1 MLRRLAPPAPPP
13 YSQDRA
19 EREVL
24 AQEPFLRLLRK
35 ERVRADRTGDE
46 LTLAAIRLTAI
57 DPVTDPGV
65 RHAVESILGR
75 IRCLDEVGWL
85 RRGTLGIL
93 LPATSV
99 TGAKRLI
106 DDLRRNDTTGHL
118 RHGRWTI
125 YAYPEDWVVEDDQG
139 GVSNGDGKG
148 SPRRSSEPGTTVFPR
163 NGRHEPDSES
173 GLYSVKLGPE
183 GRQGPAVQSLVD
195 LLQVPVPAWK
205 RALDILGASIGLLV
219 TSPLMLACAV
229 GVKLSSPGP
238 VFYTSTRSGLRGRPF
253 RFYKFRTM
261 YADAESRKQDLLE
274 HNEASGPVFKMN
286 DDPRITPFGRLLRR
300 TSIDE
305 FPQFWNV
312 LKGDMSL
319 VGPRPPIPE
328 ETRYY
333 TQWQRRR
340 LEGRGGLTCIWQ
352 VSGRSNVHFED
363 WVRMDI
369 KYLEGHSFWRDVL
382 ILLQTFPAVF
392 SCRGAK

>member
-13 YSQDRA
+13 HALDHA

-24 AQEPFLRLLRK
+24 AQEPFLKLLRK

-46 LTLAAIRLTAI
+46 LTLAAIRLTAL
-57 DPVTDPGV
+57 DPGADPGV
-65 RHAVESILGR
+65 RHAVGSILGR
-75 IRCLDEVGWL
+75 VRCLDEIGWL

-93 LPATSV
+93 LPATAV

-125 YAYPEDWVVEDDQG
+125 YAYPEDWVAEDDQD
-139 GVSNGDGKG
+139 GDSGNG
-148 SPRRSSEPGTTVFPR
+148 SPRRSPETGTTVFPR
-163 NGRHEPDSES
+163 DGLRQTTES
-173 GLYSVKLGPE
+173 GLYSLRNGAEV
-183 GRQGPAVQSLVD
+183 RSLVD
-195 LLQVPVPAWK
+195 LLQVPTPRWK
-205 RALDILGASIGLLV
+205 RALDIAGASLGLVLASPFMLV
-219 TSPLMLACAV
+219 AAI

-238 VFYTSTRSGLRGRPF
+238 IFYTSTRSGLRGRPF
-253 RFYKFRTM
+253 RFFKFRTM
-261 YADAESRKQDLLE
+261 YADAESRKHELLE
-274 HNEASGPVFKMN
+274 QNEASGPVFKMN
-286 DDPRITPFGRLLRR
+286 DDPRITPFGRWLRR

-333 TQWQRRR
+333 SRWQRRR

-369 KYLEGHSFWRDVL
+369 QYLEGPSFWRDLL
-382 ILLQTFPAVF
+382 ILIQTFPAVF

>member
-13 YSQDRA
+13 HVQDHA

-24 AQEPFLRLLRK
+24 AQEPFLKLLRK

-46 LTLAAIRLTAI
+46 LTLAAIRLSSA
-57 DPVTDPGV
+57 DPGSDPGV
-65 RHAVESILGR
+65 RHAVGSILGR
-75 IRCLDEVGWL
+75 VRCLDEVGGL

-99 TGAKRLI
+99 SGAKRLI
-106 DDLRRNDTTGHL
+106 DDLRRNDTTGNL

-125 YAYPEDWVVEDDQG
+125 YAYPEDWVAEDDQG
-139 GVSNGDGKG
+139 GDNGNGL
-148 SPRRSSEPGTTVFPR
+148 PRRQTDSGTTVFPR
-163 NGRHEPDSES
+163 NGRHREQDTGS
-173 GLYSVKLGPE
+173 GLYSVKAGAEL
-183 GRQGPAVQSLVD
+183 RSLVD
-195 LLQVPVPAWK
+195 LLQVPIPRWK
-205 RALDILGASIGLLV
+205 RALDILGAALGLLLV
-219 TSPLMLACAV
+219 SPLMLICAI

-238 VFYTSTRSGLRGRPF
+238 IFYTSVRSGLRGRPF

-261 YADAESRKQDLLE
+261 YADAESRKHELLE
-274 HNEASGPVFKMN
+274 QNEASGPVFKMN

-328 ETRYY
+328 ETRFY
-333 TQWQRRR
+333 TPWQRRR
-340 LEGRGGLTCIWQ
+340 LEGLGGLTCIWQ

-369 KYLEGHSFWRDVL
+369 QYLEGTSLWRDLL

>member
-13 YSQDRA
+13 HALDHA

-24 AQEPFLRLLRK
+24 AQELFLKLLRK

-46 LTLAAIRLTAI
+46 LTLAAIRLTAL
-57 DPVTDPGV
+57 DPGADPGV
-65 RHAVESILGR
+65 RHAVGSILGR
-75 IRCLDEVGWL
+75 VRCLDEVGWL

-93 LPATSV
+93 LPATAV

-125 YAYPEDWVVEDDQG
+125 YAYPEDWVAEDDQD
-139 GVSNGDGKG
+139 GDSGNG
-148 SPRRSSEPGTTVFPR
+148 SPRRSPETGTTVFPR
-163 NGRHEPDSES
+163 DGLRREQTTES
-173 GLYSVKLGPE
+173 GLYSV
-183 GRQGPAVQSLVD
+183 RQGAEVCSLVD
-195 LLQVPVPAWK
+195 LLQVPTPRWK
-205 RALDILGASIGLLV
+205 RALDIAGASLGLVLASPFMLV
-219 TSPLMLACAV
+219 AAI

-238 VFYTSTRSGLRGRPF
+238 IFYTSTRSGLRGRPF

-261 YADAESRKQDLLE
+261 YAGAESRKHELLE

-286 DDPRITPFGRLLRR
+286 DDPRITPFGRWLRR

-312 LKGDMSL
+312 LKGDMCL

-333 TQWQRRR
+333 SRWQRRR

-369 KYLEGHSFWRDVL
+369 QYLEGPSFWRDLL
-382 ILLQTFPAVF
+382 ILIQTFPAVF

>member
-13 YSQDRA
+13 HALDHA

-24 AQEPFLRLLRK
+24 SQESFLKLLRK

-46 LTLAAIRLTAI
+46 LTLAAIRLTAL
-57 DPVTDPGV
+57 DPGADPGV
-65 RHAVESILGR
+65 RHAVGSILGR
-75 IRCLDEVGWL
+75 VRCLDEIGWL

-93 LPATSV
+93 LPATAV
-99 TGAKRLI
+99 AGAKRLI

-125 YAYPEDWVVEDDQG
+125 YAYPEDWVAEDDQD
-139 GVSNGDGKG
+139 GDSGNG
-148 SPRRSSEPGTTVFPR
+148 SPRRTPESGTTVFPR
-163 NGRHEPDSES
+163 DGLRRGQTTES
-173 GLYSVKLGPE
+173 GLYSV
-183 GRQGPAVQSLVD
+183 RQGAEVCSLVD
-195 LLQVPVPAWK
+195 LLQVPTPRWK
-205 RALDILGASIGLLV
+205 RALDIAGASLGLVLA
-219 TSPLMLACAV
+219 SPFMLLAAI
-229 GVKLSSPGP
+229 GVKLTSPGP
-238 VFYTSTRSGLRGRPF
+238 IFYTSTRSGLRGRPF

-261 YADAESRKQDLLE
+261 YADAESRKHELLE

-286 DDPRITPFGRLLRR
+286 DDPRITPFGRWLRR

-333 TQWQRRR
+333 SRWQRRR

-369 KYLEGHSFWRDVL
+369 QYLEEPSFWRDLL
-382 ILLQTFPAVF
+382 ILIQTFPAVF